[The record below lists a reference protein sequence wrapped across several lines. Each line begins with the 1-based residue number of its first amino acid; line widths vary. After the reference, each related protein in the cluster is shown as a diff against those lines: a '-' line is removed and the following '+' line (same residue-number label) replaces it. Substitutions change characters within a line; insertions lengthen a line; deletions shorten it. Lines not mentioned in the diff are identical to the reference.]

1 MPALPPVAVEP
12 DEPLRVRLLRFAG
25 GAVLIVPVPGWCL
38 VDHFTTSAYYEN
50 LLGSSGSYHLA
61 RCNPEQIATKPRW
74 PRELQSPRVESDA
87 WMGNGANHTCH
98 NAALNQ

>member
-25 GAVLIVPVPGWCL
+25 GAVLIVPLPDRVCL

-50 LLGSSGSYHLA
+50 LLGSSGSYLA
-61 RCNPEQIATKPRW
+61 RCNPESAINARD
-74 PRELQSPRVESDA
+74 RERARDA
-87 WMGNGANHTCH
+87 VIVMCMDGEWGEPPAITPH
-98 NAALNQ
+98 